1 MTYKQIRKYFLIT
14 SSLLAFG
21 ILFSCK
27 NPNKNNVTEND
38 VPKYGA
44 NEATL
49 EAIEVALVG
58 EKKGKPKVEEFKLL
72 EGFDSGKYG
81 PYTME
86 AAKTAYI
93 EVKMKVG
100 KASGGDFA
108 IEAVNKTTYVA
119 PVTFQRKAGDKNGYF
134 KQNRITLSKGTN
146 TIEVKVKSPDGSKEV
161 MYTINVQYVGGP
173 DPTTVADVKDRN
185 IIPGIYCPTQ
195 RKPLDG
201 EKPEYVWLMCVAG
214 W

>member
-14 SSLLAFG
+14 ISLLAFG

-27 NPNKNNVTEND
+27 KPNNNVPETKK
-38 VPKYGA
+38 KYGV
-44 NEATL
+44 NEAKL

-72 EGFDSGKYG
+72 EGFNSEKLG

-86 AAKTAYI
+86 EAKTAYI
-93 EVKMKVG
+93 EIKMKVG
-100 KASGGDFA
+100 EATSGDFS

-119 PVTFQRKAGDKNGYF
+119 PISFKRKDGDQNGYF
-134 KQNRITLSKGTN
+134 KQNRIALSKGAN

-161 MYTINVQYVGGP
+161 TYTIMVQYGGGP
-173 DPTTVADVKDRN
+173 DPTTIADVKDRN